1 MTKYFIL
8 AVLFIFM
15 CYGIIKALPL
25 IEGPSLSVDSP
36 QNNATLPDGIVV
48 ISGNTAHAA
57 QLTLDGAPMLHEEDG
72 DFSATLAFPRGG
84 SELTFVAT
92 DLFGRK
98 ATIMRTI
105 FVP

>member
-8 AVLFIFM
+8 AAILAVAG
-15 CYGIIKALPL
+15 YGLVKAWPL
-25 IEGPSLSVDSP
+25 LEGPSLSIASP
-36 QNNATLPDGIVV
+36 QNNTTFSDGIVT
-48 ISGNTAHAA
+48 IKGNAARAA
-57 QLTLDGAPMLHEEDG
+57 QLTIDGALVLHQENG
-72 DFSATLAFPRGG
+72 DFGTTLTFPSGD

-98 ATIMRTI
+98 TTAERTI